1 MVFLKISQNSQENRV
16 SFLIKPFFEKETLTQ
31 VFSCDFCEI
40 FKSIFLTE
48 DLRATVYYD
57 PTKPV
62 QLAYDAS
69 LSGSAAALLYIIP
82 ETIGQPSGHTSKAIA
97 NFINKLKKL
106 FLKSSYILMV
116 ISSHNANIF

>member
-1 MVFLKISQNSQENRV
+1 M

-40 FKSIFLTE
+40 FRSIFLTE

-106 FLKSSYILMV
+106 FLKSSYILMF

>member
-16 SFLIKPFFEKETLTQ
+16 FFLIKPFFEKETLTQ
-31 VFSCDFCEI
+31 VFFYYFCKI

-48 DLRATVYYD
+48 DLRTTVGYD
-57 PTKPV
+57 PAKPV

-69 LSGSAAALLYIIP
+69 LSGSAAVLPYIIP

-106 FLKSSYILMV
+106 FLKSS
-116 ISSHNANIF
+116 